1 MGFAGVWDNNFC
13 NIQDDRLFSMMRTI
27 EAADERF
34 REVYEA
40 LYPLIFRI
48 AFRIT
53 GSTVLA
59 EDLSHEAF
67 IKYYERRAPLP
78 DLDQTKYWLIRVVK
92 NLSFNLEKRK
102 RRERAAYEKYS
113 KQNTAASRSGEDQ
126 LVRAET
132 VSAVQEGLRKLPF
145 NLRTVLVL
153 KEYSG
158 LKYKEI
164 ARILGIREGN
174 VKIRVFR
181 ARERLAALLKEDAH
195 VSG

>member
-1 MGFAGVWDNNFC
+1 MSAGAGIINLC
-13 NIQDDRLFSMMRTI
+13 NIQEDGLFSMVRTI
-27 EAADERF
+27 EATDDAF
-34 REVYEA
+34 REVYET

-53 GSTVLA
+53 GSIPLA
-59 EDLSHEAF
+59 EDLCHEAF
-67 IKYYERRAPLP
+67 IKYFERQAALP
-78 DLDQTKYWLIRVVK
+78 DMDQTKYWLIRVVK

-102 RRERAAYEKYS
+102 RRERAAYEKYC
-113 KQNTAASRSGEDQ
+113 KQSPESACSEEDE

-132 VSAVQEGLRKLPF
+132 MSAVQESLKKLPF

-174 VKIRVFR
+174 VKIRVYR
-181 ARERLAALLKEDAH
+181 ARERLAVLLKEDAH

>member
-1 MGFAGVWDNNFC
+1 M
-13 NIQDDRLFSMMRTI
+13 FSMVRTV
-27 EAADERF
+27 EAAEDSF
-34 REVYEA
+34 REVYET

-53 GSTVLA
+53 GSTPIA
-59 EDLSHEAF
+59 EDLCHEAF
-67 IKYYERRAPLP
+67 IKYFEKQRTLP
-78 DLDQTKYWLIRVVK
+78 DMDQTKYWLIRVVK

-102 RRERAAYEKYS
+102 KRERSAYEKYS
-113 KQNTAASRSGEDQ
+113 KQNPVSIRSGEEE
-126 LVRAET
+126 LLRAET
-132 VSAVQEGLRKLPF
+132 RSAVQECLNKLPLK
-145 NLRTVLVL
+145 LRTVLVL

-181 ARERLAALLKEDAH
+181 ARERLAVLLKEDAH

>member
-1 MGFAGVWDNNFC
+1 M
-13 NIQDDRLFSMMRTI
+13 FSMMQTK
-27 EAADERF
+27 EAADESF

-40 LYPLIFRI
+40 LFPIIFRI

-53 GSTVLA
+53 GSRTIA
-59 EDLSHEAF
+59 EDLCHEAF
-67 IKYYERRAPLP
+67 IKYFERKQALP
-78 DLDQTKYWLIRVVK
+78 DLDQAKYWLIRVVK

-102 RRERAAYEKYS
+102 HRERAAYEKYS
-113 KQNTAASRSGEDQ
+113 RQKQDSTRSGEDE
-126 LVRAET
+126 LIRAEAL
-132 VSAVQEGLRKLPF
+132 SAVQESLERLPF

-164 ARILGIREGN
+164 AQILGIREGN

>member
-1 MGFAGVWDNNFC
+1 VSAGAGIINLC
-13 NIQDDRLFSMMRTI
+13 NIQEDGLFSMVRTI
-27 EAADERF
+27 EATDDAF
-34 REVYEA
+34 REVYET

-53 GSTVLA
+53 GSIPLA
-59 EDLSHEAF
+59 EDLCHEAF
-67 IKYYERRAPLP
+67 IKYFERQAALP
-78 DLDQTKYWLIRVVK
+78 DMDQTKYWLIRVVK

-102 RRERAAYEKYS
+102 RRERA
-113 KQNTAASRSGEDQ
+113 
-126 LVRAET
+126 ET
-132 VSAVQEGLRKLPF
+132 MSAVQESLKKLPF

-174 VKIRVFR
+174 VKIRVYR
-181 ARERLAALLKEDAH
+181 ARERLAVLLKEDAH